1 MKLLSAAFAAAT
13 VFTATAQAQDPW
25 IVFPGGDGPGK
36 GKHIV
41 LLAGDEEYRSEEALP
56 QLGRILS
63 QRHGFKCTVLFS
75 INKQTGEIDP
85 NTQNNQP
92 GLEALQSADLVI
104 MSLRFR
110 NWPAEQAKFFVDYYN
125 AGKPF
130 LALRTSTHA
139 FQYKGEDPNKS
150 LNSFGK
156 KVLGEQ
162 WVSHWG
168 RHKSEA
174 TKGVIEPGAEN
185 HPILRG
191 VKDIFGDTDVYE
203 AYPPADAKILVRGVV
218 LKGMK
223 PEDAP
228 ADYKKKRA
236 TDKQEQGVNDPA
248 MPVSWVREHMNE
260 AGKTNQIFTT
270 TMGSATDLANE
281 GTRRMVVNAALH
293 LVGIEVPAGGAD
305 VAIVGEFKPTM
316 YGFNTFIKGKKPADY
331 AK

>member
-1 MKLLSAAFAAAT
+1 MKLASALIALTSVSAF
-13 VFTATAQAQDPW
+13 AQDPW
-25 IVFPGGDGPGK
+25 VTYPGGEGPGK

-41 LLAGDEEYRSEEALP
+41 LIAGDEEYRSEESLP
-56 QLGRILS
+56 QLGKILS

-75 INKQTGEIDP
+75 VNKQSGEIDP
-85 NTQNNQP
+85 NTADNEP
-92 GLEALQSADLVI
+92 GLQSLESADLVVLG
-104 MSLRFR
+104 LRFR
-110 NWPAEQAKFFVDYYN
+110 KWPADQAKFFVDYYN

-130 LALRTSTHA
+130 IGLRTSTHA
-139 FQYKGEDPNKS
+139 FQFPGDHPNKS
-150 LNSFGK
+150 LNQFGK

-174 TKGVIEPGAEN
+174 TRGVIEPGAESD
-185 HPILRG
+185 PILRG
-191 VKDIFGDTDVYE
+191 VKDVFGNSDVYE
-203 AYPPADAKILVRGVV
+203 AYPPADAKILLRGIV

-236 TDKQEQGVNDPA
+236 TDKQEQGVNEPA
-248 MPVSWVREHMNE
+248 MPVAWKLDHKNE
-260 AGKTNQIFTT
+260 AGKTNKVFTT

-281 GTRRMVVNAALH
+281 GLRRVVVNAALS
-293 LVGIEVPAGGAD
+293 LTGIEVPASGAD
-305 VAIVGEFKPTM
+305 VTLVGAFEPTM
-316 YGFNTFIKGKKPADY
+316 YGFNGAKKGVKPADHV